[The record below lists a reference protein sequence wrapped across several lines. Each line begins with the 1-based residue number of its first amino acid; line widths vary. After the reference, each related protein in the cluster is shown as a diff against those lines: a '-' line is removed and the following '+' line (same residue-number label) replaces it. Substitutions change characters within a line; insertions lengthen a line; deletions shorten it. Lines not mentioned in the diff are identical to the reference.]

1 MTTSSPA
8 LAERIFKE
16 AEALGLHGMDAP
28 VTGGDTGAKA
38 GTLTILAGGR
48 KEDFETVLP
57 VFQAMGKNIRYMGPA
72 GAGQKTKLCNQIA
85 IAGALSGACEALTY
99 AKACGLEVEQ
109 VLEAI
114 SSGAAGSFHCPGNPP
129 TAAV

>member
-1 MTTSSPA
+1 
-8 LAERIFKE
+8 
-16 AEALGLHGMDAP
+16 
-28 VTGGDTGAKA
+28 
-38 GTLTILAGGR
+38 
-48 KEDFETVLP
+48 
-57 VFQAMGKNIRYMGPA
+57 MGKNIRYMGPA

-114 SSGAAGSFHCPGNPP
+114 SSGAAGSFP
-129 TAAV
+129 TFQCGGQGRRRRLGSRIYAEAFY